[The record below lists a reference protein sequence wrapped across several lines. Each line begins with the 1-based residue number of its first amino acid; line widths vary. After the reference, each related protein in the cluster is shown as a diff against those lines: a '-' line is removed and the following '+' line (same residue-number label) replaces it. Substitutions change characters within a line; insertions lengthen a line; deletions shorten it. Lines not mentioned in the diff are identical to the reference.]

1 MSGKYRISFTPAVEQ
16 SDGTYTEEFGNLET
30 AKAVSNSIANYT
42 LHLHETSL
50 MPDYSNCGWVDVF
63 EDGEWLEI
71 EEDTA

>member
-1 MSGKYRISFTPAVEQ
+1 MSGKYRISFMPAADVSSYAYQ
-16 SDGTYTEEFGNLET
+16 EEFGNLET
-30 AKAVSNSIANYT
+30 AKAALNSIANYT

-50 MPDYSNCGWVDVF
+50 MPDYSNCGWVEVF